1 MKKLHFIL
9 FAYLMVGIHPESIAQ
24 DESPITEL
32 SQKITGH
39 WQGSGW
45 SRMPDGQQ
53 VEFNQTENIYT
64 KLDGKILVING
75 LGTDQTTNEKVFG
88 AFGVVNYD
96 SNQNKLFMNAYTHN
110 GRHTLANFE
119 VTPEGFS
126 WWFDTGN
133 GTVKY
138 KAKLTSDTWVEEGFY
153 SPDEENWYP
162 FFKMELKKK
171 S

>member
-9 FAYLMVGIHPESIAQ
+9 IAYLMVGFHPISYAQEESL
-24 DESPITEL
+24 ITQL
-32 SQKITGH
+32 SQKISGK
-39 WQGSGW
+39 WEGSGW
-45 SRMPDGQQ
+45 SRMPDGNQ
-53 VEFNQTENIYT
+53 VTFNQQENIYT

-75 LGTDQTTNEKVFG
+75 LGTDQTTSEKVFE

-96 SNQNKLFMNAYTHN
+96 SIQGKLFMNAYTLE
-110 GRHTLANFE
+110 GRHTQANFE
-119 VTPEGFS
+119 VTPDGFD
-126 WWFDTGN
+126 WWFNAGN

-138 KAKLTSDTWVEEGFY
+138 KAKISSNTWVEEGFY

-171 S
+171 G